1 MLYRRHKKSCK
12 AGQKN
17 RAHSRCK
24 CPVWVHQVIGGV
36 ELRQSLK
43 TTSMDRA
50 AEIIAA
56 WERGD
61 DPNRVR
67 TVLDAMN
74 AHMAELA
81 ATKVSLATR
90 KKYRQLFDR
99 LGDWTEARGLPLL
112 SQQTVPEMR
121 EFRASW
127 QVSAITGNKMV
138 ERLRSFFNFCAE
150 SGWIE
155 KNPANPKALKAAT
168 EEHKP
173 TMPFTASELARI
185 SEAVDKHC
193 EGKGGERLR
202 WAKRFRALVLVLRWS
217 ALRISDAVMLRPEQ
231 IEGDCITLYQHKS
244 GEHVRVPVPTEVI
257 DALKEIGAPGG
268 FFFGNGGGKVETRTG
283 DWRRQLRGLFAAAN
297 VPDGH
302 AHRFRD
308 TRAVELLTEGLPM
321 DRVAAILGNTER
333 VCAKHYAPWVK
344 ARQERLEEDVRRTFK
359 AKVVPMR
366 KRAG

>member
-1 MLYRRHKKSCK
+1 MLYRRHVKACA

-17 RAHSRCK
+17 AAHRRCK
-24 CPVWVHQVIGGV
+24 CPVWLHQVINGV
-36 ELRQSLK
+36 EIRKSLK
-43 TTSMDRA
+43 TADWAKAQKITEALESGEAEPEIPTMTA
-50 AEIIAA
+50 AMA
-56 WERGD
+56 
-61 DPNRVR
+61 
-67 TVLDAMN
+67 
-74 AHMAELA
+74 AHMRDMA
-81 ATKVSLATR
+81 ARKVTISTR
-90 KKYRQLFDR
+90 KKFRQLFDR
-99 LGDWTEARGLPLL
+99 MTEWGGKQGLIFPSQWNVQAARD
-112 SQQTVPEMR
+112 
-121 EFRASW
+121 FRATW
-127 QVSAITGNKMV
+127 DVKPITANKML
-138 ERLRSFFNFCAE
+138 ERMRSFFRFCE
-150 SGWIE
+150 SSGWVA
-155 KNPANPKALKAAT
+155 KNPASGVTPAT
-168 EEHKP
+168 DKGKP
-173 TMPFTASELARI
+173 TMPFTASELTAI
-185 SEAVDKHC
+185 MAAIDKHC

-217 ALRISDAVMLRPEQ
+217 ALRISDAVMLKPEQ
-231 IEGDCITLYQHKS
+231 IEGDCIRLYQHKT
-244 GEHVRVPVPTEVI
+244 GEHVRVPVPAEVI
-257 DALKEIGAPGG
+257 EALKEIGAPGG
-268 FFFGNGGGKVETRTG
+268 FFFGNQGGKVETRTG